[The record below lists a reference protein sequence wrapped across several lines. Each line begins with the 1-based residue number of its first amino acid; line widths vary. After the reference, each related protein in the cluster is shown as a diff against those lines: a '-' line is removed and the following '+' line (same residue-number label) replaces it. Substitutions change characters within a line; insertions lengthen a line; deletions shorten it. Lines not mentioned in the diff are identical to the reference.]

1 MMLRAARE
9 AEWRGVDVDGGCPT
23 VKALEDPDA
32 LVLHQVHPAKL
43 AADASAS
50 LASMWLLWRG
60 RTATGFAVHYLI
72 PLIASAVVLHRDVSP
87 LRDTARG
94 RYVLTHMPP
103 PAQAVR
109 ALGDTLMVRGA
120 PRHQRRLIALDAL
133 VVPAGWS
140 GRLVPRRHA
149 RNNTGF

>member
-50 LASMWLLWRG
+50 VASTWLLWRG
-60 RTATGFAVHYLI
+60 RTATGFAVHYLV
-72 PLIASAVVLHRDVSP
+72 PLVASAVVLHRDLSP
-87 LRDTARG
+87 LRGTARG
-94 RYVLTHMPP
+94 RYVLANMPP
-103 PAQAVR
+103 PAPAGR
-109 ALGDTLMVRGA
+109 ALGGTLMGRGA
-120 PRHQRRLIALDAL
+120 RR
-133 VVPAGWS
+133 PQ
-140 GRLVPRRHA
+140 RHA
-149 RNNTGF
+149 IPPGP

>member
-1 MMLRAARE
+1 MMLRAARYV
-9 AEWRGVDVDGGCPT
+9 EWRGVDGDGGCPT

-60 RTATGFAVHYLI
+60 RTATGLAVHYLV
-72 PLIASAVVLHRDVSP
+72 PLVAPAVVLHRDLPP

-94 RYVLTHMPP
+94 RYVLANKPP

-109 ALGDTLMVRGA
+109 APGDPLMVPGA
-120 PRHQRRLIALDAL
+120 PRHQRKRI
-133 VVPAGWS
+133 
-140 GRLVPRRHA
+140 
-149 RNNTGF
+149 

>member
-50 LASMWLLWRG
+50 VASMWLLWRG
-60 RTATGFAVHYLI
+60 RAATRFAVHYPV
-72 PLIASAVVLHRDVSP
+72 PLVASAVVLHQELSP
-87 LRDTARG
+87 LREPALG
-94 RYVLTHMPP
+94 RYILANMPP
-103 PAQAVR
+103 TAQA
-109 ALGDTLMVRGA
+109 
-120 PRHQRRLIALDAL
+120 
-133 VVPAGWS
+133 
-140 GRLVPRRHA
+140 
-149 RNNTGF
+149 